1 MIVRTVS
8 WSLIVLGGLI
18 LFVAPTMGAGLNTI
32 SQGNTV
38 FLGEQGLDITA
49 AMNSD
54 TQIGWWASGAAIATS
69 SPDAQVVISDPRNF
83 FVLPSQF
90 SSYSGAWYRLNAQG
104 KPDGVAF
111 IVADPSLDIRT
122 EDTTVNVDETDG
134 WVSRG
139 DEVRFRIDTNLNTI
153 YTQRGTAAPITIK
166 VQSPDGGVYSALI
179 NQVGATTTLENIPIT
194 VSPFYYLTEPIWD
207 TGNSLYSVGTYTI
220 WAECNANNM
229 KDNYGVSGKTISR
242 QTGLRD
248 QDQNPLISA
257 SVPTTTETTL
267 IVTTPKVTPTTKKPP
282 TSTTTVITS
291 PPVTPN
297 TTTPSVTATT
307 VPVSNVSSTH
317 TIVETTPTKSP
328 GFGVVLTLLSFC
340 ALDAVIVLKK
350 RH

>member
-1 MIVRTVS
+1 MIERTVS

-18 LFVAPTMGAGLNTI
+18 LLVAPTMGAGLNTI

-38 FLGEQGLDITA
+38 FIGEQGLDITS
-49 AMNSD
+49 AMNGD

-111 IVADPSLDIRT
+111 IVADQSLDIRT

-166 VQSPDGGVYSALI
+166 VQSPDGGIYSALV
-179 NQVGATTTLENIPIT
+179 NNVGATTTLENIPVT
-194 VSPFYYLTEPIWD
+194 ASPFYYLTTPIWD

-229 KDNYGVSGKTISR
+229 KNNYEVAGKTISR
-242 QTGLRD
+242 KTSVRD

-257 SVPTTTETTL
+257 SVPTTIETPL
-267 IVTTPKVTPTTKKPP
+267 ITATPTATPSAKKPT
-282 TSTTTVITS
+282 TSPTTVITS
-291 PPVTPN
+291 PSVTPI
-297 TTTPSVTATT
+297 TTTPSLTATT
-307 VPVSNVSSTH
+307 VPVSIVSSIH
-317 TIVETTPTKSP
+317 TIVESTPTKSP
-328 GFGVVLTLLSFC
+328 GFGAVLTLVSVC
-340 ALDAVIVLKK
+340 ALAAVIVLKK
-350 RH
+350 QH